1 MSSEYM
7 SSKYMSMKYRSREH
21 TGVNQEEIVK

>member
-1 MSSEYM
+1 MSSE
-7 SSKYMSMKYRSREH
+7 YMSMKYRSREH

>member
-7 SSKYMSMKYRSREH
+7 SSEYMSMKYRSREH

>member
-21 TGVNQEEIVK
+21 TGVNQKEIVK